1 MQVPE
6 ESERPLDRK
15 SIRRRPFFVVSASTL
30 CNLPLMTLICIAV
43 LRQAQIFRAFRV
55 FNLQCCRAFASR
67 AKENRRSETGG
78 KLDREA
84 STRIEAT
91 LEMIPWQGSSATN
104 LRRKMLIYG

>member
-6 ESERPLDRK
+6 ESERPLARK

-43 LRQAQIFRAFRV
+43 LRQAQIFRPFRV
-55 FNLQCCRAFASR
+55 FNLQCGRAFASR
-67 AKENRRSETGG
+67 AKENRRSQTGG

-84 STRIEAT
+84 STRIESDPRDDPMAG
-91 LEMIPWQGSSATN
+91 IVCYQSKAQ
-104 LRRKMLIYG
+104 MLIYG